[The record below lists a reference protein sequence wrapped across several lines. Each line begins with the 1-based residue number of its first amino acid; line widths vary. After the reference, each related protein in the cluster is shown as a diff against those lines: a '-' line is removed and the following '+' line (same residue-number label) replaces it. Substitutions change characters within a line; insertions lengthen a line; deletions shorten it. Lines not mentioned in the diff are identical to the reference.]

1 MFEFKVLS
9 EIEPVKCSAG
19 ILDEIKHSA
28 DDLNIQYLQMAS
40 GAAHDTQMLAS
51 ITRAAMIFV
60 PSKDGRSHSVAEW
73 TDMRDIEKGAN
84 VLANTLVRLA
94 GE

>member
-9 EIEPVKCSAG
+9 EIAPVKCSG
-19 ILDEIKHSA
+19 SMVEQIKQVTES
-28 DDLNIQYLQMAS
+28 LNIPSLRMAS
-40 GAAHDTQMLAS
+40 GAAHDAQMLAG
-51 ITRAAMIFV
+51 ITPTAMLFV

-73 TDMRDIEKGAN
+73 TDLRDIEKGAN
-84 VLANTLVRLA
+84 VLLNTLLRLA